1 MLNFDAKQSD
11 LSVEVRFAAP
21 AFALLRSK
29 SGRLHD
35 RMYAVLGKY
44 GLTANDIAEDNA
56 PSTIG
61 HKSLAYTAN
70 RIATVVKLQISRIEI
85 ACWDLKR
92 ISMADGSAVF
102 VGIMDALVQTLPGLE
117 FEDYY
122 TTLTLHAQ
130 ILGQTAAQFINAR
143 ISGELESLG
152 PSTGHALAYY
162 FGQSGP
168 RRRLVI
174 VLDGSAAYQDSLFLR
189 QSADYDGK
197 ALNYRAVPEALL
209 RTVEAT
215 LKALDLEENK

>member
-21 AFALLRSK
+21 AFALMRSE

-35 RMYAVLGKY
+35 QMYAVLGKY
-44 GLTANDIAEDNA
+44 RLTADDIEEDNV

-61 HKSLAYTAN
+61 HKRVTYTAN
-70 RIATVVKLQISRIEI
+70 SIATVVTLHVSQIEI

-92 ISMADGSAVF
+92 MSTADGSAVF
-102 VGIMDALVQTLPGLE
+102 VGIMDALVQTLPNLE
-117 FEDYY
+117 LEGYY
-122 TTLTLHAQ
+122 TTLALHAQ

-152 PSTGHALAYY
+152 SSTGHALAYY
-162 FGQSGP
+162 FGESGP
-168 RRRLVI
+168 RRQLVI
-174 VLDGSAAYQDSLFLR
+174 VLDGSVPYPDALFLR
-189 QSADYDGK
+189 QSAVYDGK

-209 RTVEAT
+209 RTLDAT
-215 LKALDLEENK
+215 LKALDLEMNK